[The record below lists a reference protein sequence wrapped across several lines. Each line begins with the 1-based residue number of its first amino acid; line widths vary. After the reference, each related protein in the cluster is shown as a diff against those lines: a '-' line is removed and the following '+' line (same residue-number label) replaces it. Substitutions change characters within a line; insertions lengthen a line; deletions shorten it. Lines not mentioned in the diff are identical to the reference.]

1 MGTSPDADLVNSM
14 LDQATKTLKDEEHPI
29 LHSDRGTQYRWPG
42 WISRISEAGVI
53 PSMSRKGCP
62 PDNAACEGFFGRMK
76 NEMYYGHEK
85 EFSSFIEFSKA
96 VSEYIDYYN
105 NRRIQ
110 KKTKWMP
117 PVKYRMTSICSA

>member
-1 MGTSPDADLVNSM
+1 MFRTIGSRFSGTAVSP
-14 LDQATKTLKDEEHPI
+14 H
-29 LHSDRGTQYRWPG
+29 
-42 WISRISEAGVI
+42 
-53 PSMSRKGCP
+53 
-62 PDNAACEGFFGRMK
+62 K
-76 NEMYYGHEK
+76 NIHYGHEK